1 MTLAVGINNLCQKTL
16 IWQRHVACFWAF
28 QHRKSIFPVH
38 IFLRLSRIWQTRKF
52 LAESKMVDR
61 LPAYQSV
68 FAGSFARLL
77 YTLCL
82 VCGLTALSRV
92 VYIFDS
98 CSMVGK
104 LKSIHVRPFKL
115 AKKVKHTLK
124 LAVTNY
130 S

>member
-1 MTLAVGINNLCQKTL
+1 MSKNYCYLAKTRRMFL
-16 IWQRHVACFWAF
+16 GF
-28 QHRKSIFPVH
+28 QHRKSIFPVLH

-61 LPAYQSV
+61 LPACQSV
-68 FAGSFARLL
+68 FAGSARLL

-115 AKKVKHTLK
+115 AKKVKRTLK